1 MRMTSGF
8 IPTLRETPAEAE
20 IPSHK
25 LMLRA
30 GFLRRAAAGIYTYL
44 PLSHRVLMKI
54 MQIIREEMN
63 AAGGQEILLPIVQ
76 PAELWHATGRW
87 VDYGEE
93 MFRLKDRHGREFC
106 LGPTHEEIIT
116 SLVQGEV
123 SSYRQLPL
131 LLYQIQNKYRDEIRP
146 RFGIMRGR
154 EFIMKDLYSFDVD
167 QRGLEESYQKM
178 YQAYSNVFARCGL
191 ETKAVL
197 ADSGAIGG
205 SLTHEFVVLA
215 DCGEAIIVYC
225 ANCDYAANVEKAECR
240 PLPREDGE
248 PMPLEK
254 VSTPGQ
260 KTIEQVASFLGIA
273 PARLIKTLLYKS
285 DDEVIAALVRGD
297 HELNEVK
304 LARIV
309 GTLQLAPADEET
321 ILRVTGAPAGYC
333 GPVGL
338 QNVRLIVDHA
348 VAALVNGVAGA
359 NEEDAHLLNVNMGRD
374 YEPDLVTDIRLV
386 KAGDP
391 CPKCGTALLG
401 ARGIEVGQIF
411 QLGTKYSEALR
422 AYYLDEKGEQKPIV
436 MGCYGIG
443 VTRTMA
449 SIIEQHHDEHGII
462 WPMSV
467 APFHV
472 HIVSLGDKELA
483 LAEELYEQ
491 LTSSGVEVLLDDRDE
506 RPGVKFK
513 DADLIGIPI
522 RITIGA
528 KSLAEGKVELKLRS
542 GEWEGKLA
550 PDEVCGKVRELIAS
564 KGA

>member
-1 MRMTSGF
+1 MRMTSSF

-44 PLSHRVLMKI
+44 PLSQRVLKKI
-54 MQIIREEMN
+54 MQIIREEMD

-87 VDYGEE
+87 ADYGDE

-106 LGPTHEEIIT
+106 LGPTHEEITT

-123 SSYRQLPL
+123 RSYRQLPL
-131 LLYQIQNKYRDEIRP
+131 LLYQIQNKYRDEVRP
-146 RFGIMRGR
+146 RFGIIRGR
-154 EFIMKDLYSFDVD
+154 EFIMKDLYSFDQD
-167 QRGLEESYQKM
+167 QQGLEESYQKM
-178 YQAYSNVFARCGL
+178 YQAYSRIFSRCGL
-191 ETKAVL
+191 ETRPVL

-205 SLTHEFVVLA
+205 NVTHEFVVLA

-225 ANCDYAANVEKAECR
+225 PECDYAANVERAECR
-240 PLPREDGE
+240 PQPKNDAELL
-248 PMPLEK
+248 PLERA
-254 VSTPGQ
+254 STPGA
-260 KTIEQVASFLGIA
+260 KTIEQVSSFLDVA
-273 PARLIKTLLYKS
+273 PERLIKTLLYKS
-285 DDEVIAALVRGD
+285 DGEVVAALIRGD

-304 LARIV
+304 LARIL
-309 GTLQLAPADEET
+309 GTLELEPADEET
-321 ILRVTGAPAGYC
+321 ILQVTGAPVGFC

-338 QNVRLIVDHA
+338 KNVRLIVDQG
-348 VAALVNGVAGA
+348 VAALANGVAGA

-374 YEPDLVTDIRLV
+374 YEPDLVADIRLV
-386 KAGDP
+386 KGGDP
-391 CPKCGTALLG
+391 CPQCGNVLLG
-401 ARGIEVGQIF
+401 ARGIEVGQVF

-422 AYYLDEKGEQKPIV
+422 AYYLDENGEEKPMV

-449 SIIEQHHDEHGII
+449 AVIEQHHDEHGII
-462 WPMSV
+462 WPMSI

-472 HIVSLGDKELA
+472 HIVPLGDKELA
-483 LAEELYEQ
+483 LAEELYDQ
-491 LTSSGVEVLLDDRDE
+491 LTSCGIEVLLDDRDE

-522 RITIGA
+522 RITIGSR
-528 KSLAEGKVELKLRS
+528 SLSEGKVELKLRS
-542 GEWEGKLA
+542 GDWEGKLP
-550 PDEVCGKVRELIAS
+550 PDEVCAKVQELIAS